1 MEIRIAKKEDL
12 GQLINI
18 LEQISQI
25 HYESRPDIFKKKS
38 KMQVKEDAIG
48 IMNDKDKKVL
58 VAIDN
63 TSKIYGV
70 LIYKIKEVKNHIN
83 LKESKILWIDELGV
97 DEKYRGK
104 GIGRCLMEE
113 ASIISKKLNCQRI
126 ELNCW
131 DFNKKAISF
140 YEKFGMSLQR
150 RIMEKEI

>member
-1 MEIRIAKKEDL
+1 MEIRIAKKENL
-12 GQLINI
+12 EQIVNI
-18 LEQISQI
+18 LEQVSQI

-38 KMQVKEDAIG
+38 KMKVKEDTIE
-48 IMNDKDKKVL
+48 IMNDKEKKVL

-63 TSKIYGV
+63 TSRIYGL

-83 LKESKILWIDELGV
+83 LKDSKILWIDELGV

-104 GIGRCLMEE
+104 GIGRSLMEE
-113 ASIISKKLNCQRI
+113 ALMISKKLNCQRI

-131 DFNKKAISF
+131 DFNEKAISF